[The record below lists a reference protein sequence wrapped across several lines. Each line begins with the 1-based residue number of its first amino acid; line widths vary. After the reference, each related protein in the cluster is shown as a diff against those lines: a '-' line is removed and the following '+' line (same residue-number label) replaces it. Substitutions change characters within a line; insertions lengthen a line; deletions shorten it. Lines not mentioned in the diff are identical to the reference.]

1 MRLHNKIPKH
11 VLQHVGVR
19 KASSNSSRRSFR
31 QFFAEE
37 RSRYIVVATWSHRPL
52 TVLHMWLLCDN
63 KYVHSKPC
71 HVPVSVNVPH
81 AFYATT
87 LLGMQIFKEMRW
99 VKHWIGTTCFFTFSD
114 IPKSL
119 GNFYGNFISLV
130 YLLFRYAV
138 YNVYEYR
145 TKWGIWGMLTY
156 RESKPGTSPS
166 TANLVNHQCSDI
178 CPSVS
183 YVRKSLSMNWVH
195 RCPES
200 CARSMQIP

>member
-1 MRLHNKIPKH
+1 
-11 VLQHVGVR
+11 
-19 KASSNSSRRSFR
+19 
-31 QFFAEE
+31 
-37 RSRYIVVATWSHRPL
+37 
-52 TVLHMWLLCDN
+52 MWLLCDK

-71 HVPVSVNVPH
+71 HVLVSVNVPH

-87 LLGMQIFKEMRW
+87 LLGMQISKEMRW
-99 VKHWIGTTCFFTFSD
+99 VKHWIDTTCFFKLSD

-138 YNVYEYR
+138 SNVYEYG

-156 RESKPGTSPS
+156 RKNKPGTSHS
-166 TANLVNHQCSDI
+166 TVKIGLPPALRYL
-178 CPSVS
+178 PFR
-183 YVRKSLSMNWVH
+183 YVRESSLMNWVR

-200 CARSMQIP
+200 CTRSVQKFHGKENKEERKWAKSRLLRLSLTCTPSRIWVCCCH